1 MNTNIKIFL
10 LCPVPDDQKPINEYI
25 GLKENQLTNWT
36 TLSKK
41 NYQKKILQL
50 FLSNFLILSFLT
62 SNTIFNDINI
72 LTDWILNNLF
82 ITNNLLLV
90 LLTVIIFRWKQ
101 NQKRFNQTRL
111 FYEEGSWYDGQFW
124 EKPLSL
130 VKNDKLISTQ
140 KIEPILQRLYQTGT
154 IFVFIELLLLSLQQ
168 L

>member
-10 LCPVPDDQKPINEYI
+10 LCPVPDEQKPINEYI

-36 TLSKK
+36 TLAKK
-41 NYQKKILQL
+41 NYQKKFFQL
-50 FLSNFLILSFLT
+50 YLSTFLFLSFLT
-62 SNTIFNDINI
+62 LNTIVKDVTL
-72 LTDWILNNLF
+72 LTDCIINNLF
-82 ITNNLLLV
+82 ITNNLLII
-90 LLTVIIFRWKQ
+90 LLSIIIFRWKQ

-124 EKPLSL
+124 EKPLAL

-140 KIEPILQRLYQTGT
+140 KIEPILQRLYQTCT
-154 IFVFIELLLLSLQQ
+154 IFIFIEFLLLTLRQ